1 MKRMLVNATQP
12 EEVRVAL
19 VDGQKLYDLDIENRS
34 YEQKKGNIY
43 KARVTRVETSLE
55 AAFVE
60 FGAGRHGFLPFKEV
74 AHSLHPERAGQE
86 PPQAADGDGNGR
98 NTQPVLREG
107 QKLIVQVE
115 KEERGTKGAA
125 LTTFLSLAAR
135 YLVLMPNNPRAGG
148 ISRRIEGEN
157 RDALR
162 EALAHLNLPEGMGV
176 IVRTAGIGRAAEDL
190 QWDLDYLLQLHAA
203 IGQAAEGVK
212 APTLLYQENNVI
224 VRAIRDCL
232 RRDIGEVLID
242 GKEAFDQ
249 AHEFIDPVM
258 PQYKERIKFYEDA
271 IPLFSRY
278 QIESQI
284 ETAFQREVRL
294 PSGGSVVIDPT
305 EALVS
310 IDINSARA
318 TKGADIEE
326 TALVTNLEA
335 AEEVARQ
342 LRLRDMGGLIVIDF
356 IDMVAPRNQRAVEN
370 KMREALQADRARVQV
385 GRISR
390 FGLMEMSRQRLRP
403 SLAELTTEVCPRCS
417 GQARIR
423 DVESLALSIL
433 RVLEEECLKQRSS
446 IVRARVPISVS
457 AYLLNE
463 KRREVADIEQRTST
477 HVVVVPAADLETPHY
492 HVQRIREDSA
502 AAEGTVPSYEFTEAV
517 GQAEVSE
524 PRSRRAAPPPQQAA
538 VTVAPPPPPPRRDAT
553 PAPEESPPA
562 SAAKAPPKEKK
573 TLFGR
578 IAGAIKGALGGADP
592 VAEPARGNTRKKGD
606 GRRPATPP
614 REQTSAARRRNAAGR
629 GPARDERGARAKE
642 PGRRGEHQSQANRS
656 RGEGGQRRPRRR
668 RSGEAGRQSDAGRR
682 PDRPNERR
690 QTAPGEAARR
700 PSTEERRNN
709 AAGPRRDDDR
719 QGRAPRA
726 REGGQRQSRTPE
738 TQTGAA
744 AREAQT
750 PTPDEIANSRRKPR
764 RDRSAIA
771 GESRPPRLPPRPAAA
786 QATAPAAP
794 QVATD
799 SAPAPSVGNEARPAA
814 ADGSRAS
821 NDPRVRSAKPAA
833 AQAAP
838 ATERD
843 QNAASVPPARKPPA
857 EPAPNAAKPAEPS
870 RAAQQRSPSSD
881 NKANSTPPPAAAE
894 RPVTDA
900 GAARDVAHPPAPT
913 RASNDPRRQRE
924 ASAG

>member
-74 AHSLHPERAGQE
+74 AHSLHPERAAQDA
-86 PPQAADGDGNGR
+86 PQAAADGDGKNGR
-98 NTQPVLREG
+98 NAQPVLREG

-162 EALAHLNLPEGMGV
+162 EAMAHLNVPEGMAV

-203 IGQAAEGVK
+203 IGQAAESVK

-517 GQAEVSE
+517 GQAEVPE
-524 PRSRRAAPPPQQAA
+524 PRARRAAPPPQQAA
-538 VTVAPPPPPPRRDAT
+538 VTVAPPPPPPRRTAT

-562 SAAKAPPKEKK
+562 SAAKTPAKEKK

-578 IAGAIKGALGGADP
+578 IAGAIKGVLGGADP
-592 VAEPARGNTRKKGD
+592 VAEPARGDTRKKGG

-629 GPARDERGARAKE
+629 APARDERGARAKE
-642 PGRRGEHQSQANRS
+642 PGRRGEHQNQANRS

-682 PDRPNERR
+682 PERSNERR
-690 QTAPGEAARR
+690 QTAQGEAARR

-744 AREAQT
+744 GREAQT

-771 GESRPPRLPPRPAAA
+771 GESRPPRMPPRPAAA
-786 QATAPAAP
+786 QATVPAVP
-794 QVATD
+794 QAATD
-799 SAPAPSVGNEARPAA
+799 SVPAPSVGNEAPSPAA
-814 ADGSRAS
+814 ADSRAS

-833 AQAAP
+833 AQASP

-843 QNAASVPPARKPPA
+843 QNEASTPPARKPSA
-857 EPAPNAAKPAEPS
+857 EPAPKPAEPP
-870 RAAQQRSPSSD
+870 RAAQQRSPSSGS
-881 NKANSTPPPAAAE
+881 KANSTPPPAAAE
-894 RPVTDA
+894 RPVMDA
-900 GAARDVAHPPAPT
+900 GAASEVASPPAPT

>member
-43 KARVTRVETSLE
+43 KARVTRVEASLE

-60 FGAGRHGFLPFKEV
+60 FGADRHGFLPFKEV
-74 AHSLHPERAGQE
+74 AQSLYPDRASQQDAPRTSAE
-86 PPQAADGDGNGR
+86 DPPADGAVEGEGKNRTKIQD
-98 NTQPVLREG
+98 VLREG
-107 QKLIVQVE
+107 QTLVVQVE
-115 KEERGTKGAA
+115 KEERGNKGAA

-162 EALAHLNLPEGMGV
+162 EALAHLEVPEGMGV
-176 IVRTAGIGRAAEDL
+176 IVRTAGIGRDAEDL
-190 QWDLDYLLQLHAA
+190 QWDLNYLLQLHGA
-203 IGQAAEGVK
+203 IAQAAENVK
-212 APTLLYQENNVI
+212 TPALLYQENNVI

-258 PQYKERIKFYEDA
+258 PHYKERIKFYEHA
-271 IPLFSRY
+271 TPLFSRY

-284 ETAFQREVRL
+284 ETAFQREVKL

-356 IDMVAPRNQRAVEN
+356 IDMVAARNQRAVEN

-417 GQARIR
+417 GQGRIR

-433 RVLEEECLKQRSS
+433 RVVEEECLKQRSS
-446 IVRARVPISVS
+446 IVRTRVPVNVS

-477 HVVVVPAADLETPHY
+477 HVVIVPAADLETPHY
-492 HVQRIREDSA
+492 DVQRIREDSA
-502 AAEGTVPSYEFTEAV
+502 AAESAVPSYEFTEAANQV
-517 GQAEVSE
+517 EVAE
-524 PRSRRAAPPPQQAA
+524 PRPRRAAPPPQQPA
-538 VTVAPPPPPPRRDAT
+538 VTVSPPPAPPQREPKPAPAEVPPPQATAKKAQTPAKKSIVSRITGAVKGLFVAPPP
-553 PAPEESPPA
+553 
-562 SAAKAPPKEKK
+562 
-573 TLFGR
+573 
-578 IAGAIKGALGGADP
+578 
-592 VAEPARGNTRKKGD
+592 VAEPVRERNSEG
-606 GRRPATPP
+606 GRRASGQGDRAPA
-614 REQTSAARRRNAAGR
+614 QRRRNAQGR
-629 GPARDERGARAKE
+629 RSSTREAPQQ
-642 PGRRGEHQSQANRS
+642 RGEHQGRAR
-656 RGEGGQRRPRRR
+656 RAGGDGERQRRSRR
-668 RSGEAGRQSDAGRR
+668 RSGERPRGTGERPRQADADR
-682 PDRPNERR
+682 PDRSDRPERR
-690 QTAPGEAARR
+690 DDRQRAEPGNAAGR
-700 PSTEERRNN
+700 STGDERRNN
-709 AAGPRRDDDR
+709 TSGKPRREGDR
-719 QGRAPRA
+719 QQ
-726 REGGQRQSRTPE
+726 GGQRQERSRDAQTSTRSGAAQGPTPE
-738 TQTGAA
+738 
-744 AREAQT
+744 EV
-750 PTPDEIANSRRKPR
+750 ANSKRKPR
-764 RDRSAIA
+764 RDRAAIA
-771 GESRPPRLPPRPAAA
+771 SQPRTTPLPPRPSPATASAPAAPPVATERTPSEAPPAAA
-786 QATAPAAP
+786 SASRATNDPRARTRGASGADAPANAGVPQAVPAGEPKAKSSPRPRKPASTATAPA
-794 QVATD
+794 
-799 SAPAPSVGNEARPAA
+799 PSP
-814 ADGSRAS
+814 
-821 NDPRVRSAKPAA
+821 SAKPDG
-833 AQAAP
+833 AP
-838 ATERD
+838 RA
-843 QNAASVPPARKPPA
+843 NAM
-857 EPAPNAAKPAEPS
+857 
-870 RAAQQRSPSSD
+870 
-881 NKANSTPPPAAAE
+881 PPAA
-894 RPVTDA
+894 DA
-900 GAARDVAHPPAPT
+900 GANSETEHTAPQT
-913 RASNDPRRQRE
+913 RASNDPRRVRK

>member
-74 AHSLHPERAGQE
+74 AHSLHAERAAQDA
-86 PPQAADGDGNGR
+86 PQAAADGDGKNGR

-162 EALAHLNLPEGMGV
+162 EAMAHLNVPEGMAV

-190 QWDLDYLLQLHAA
+190 QWDLDYLLQLHTA
-203 IGQAAEGVK
+203 IGQAAESVK

-284 ETAFQREVRL
+284 ETAFEREVRL

-492 HVQRIREDSA
+492 QVQRIREDSA
-502 AAEGTVPSYEFTEAV
+502 AAEGTVPSYELTEAV
-517 GQAEVSE
+517 GQAEVPE
-524 PRSRRAAPPPQQAA
+524 PRTRRPAPPPQQAA

-562 SAAKAPPKEKK
+562 SAAKAPAKEKK

-592 VAEPARGNTRKKGD
+592 VAEPARGDTRKKGG
-606 GRRPATPP
+606 GRRPAPPP
-614 REQTSAARRRNAAGR
+614 REQASAARRRNAAGR
-629 GPARDERGARAKE
+629 APARDERAARAKE

-656 RGEGGQRRPRRR
+656 RGEGGQRRSRRR
-668 RSGEAGRQSDAGRR
+668 RSGEAGRSSDAGRR
-682 PDRPNERR
+682 PQRPNERR
-690 QTAPGEAARR
+690 QTAQGEATRR
-700 PSTEERRNN
+700 QSTEERRNN
-709 AAGPRRDDDR
+709 AAGPRRADDR
-719 QGRAPRA
+719 QDR
-726 REGGQRQSRTPE
+726 QRQSRTPE

-744 AREAQT
+744 GREAQA

-771 GESRPPRLPPRPAAA
+771 GESRPQRMPPRPAAA

-794 QVATD
+794 QVATN
-799 SAPAPSVGNEARPAA
+799 SAPAPSVGNEAPPAA
-814 ADGSRAS
+814 AADSRAS

-833 AQAAP
+833 AQASP

-843 QNAASVPPARKPPA
+843 QNAASAAPPVRKPPA
-857 EPAPNAAKPAEPS
+857 EPAPNAAKPAEPP
-870 RAAQQRSPSSD
+870 RAAQQRSPSSGD
-881 NKANSTPPPAAAE
+881 KANSTPPPAAAE

-900 GAARDVAHPPAPT
+900 GAAKGAVPPPAPT